1 MSSSFLDSL
10 FIISCDHFFNI
21 LLVLILFYLKIRRR
35 GRSKRSA
42 VEVFLEAI
50 KGKEN
55 YEKEDTEAEIGRVV
69 RMSLRLSP
77 KQTRHRRRG
86 VKIQPATTYLQH
98 DIDYKVRC
106 IS

>member
-10 FIISCDHFFNI
+10 NILSCDHFCNI

-50 KGKEN
+50 KGREN
-55 YEKEDTEAEIGRVV
+55 YEKEDTEAEMGREV
-69 RMSLRLSP
+69 RMDLRLSP
-77 KQTRHRRRG
+77 KQTRHRRRV

-106 IS
+106 I